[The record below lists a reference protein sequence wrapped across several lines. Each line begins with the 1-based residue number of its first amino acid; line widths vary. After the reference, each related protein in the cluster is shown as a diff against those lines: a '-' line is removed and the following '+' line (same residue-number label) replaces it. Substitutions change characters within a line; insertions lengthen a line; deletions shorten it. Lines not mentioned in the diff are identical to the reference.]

1 VIYLFSFPTW
11 WIKKQYIRR
20 ASNKIQAYKGLIVI
34 GITGSYGKSSVKE
47 FLAHIIGS
55 KFRVIKTPKNVNT
68 EIGVAKF
75 ILETDFSDADVFIVE
90 MGAYRTGEIKLICD
104 MVRPS
109 IGILTAITEQHLS
122 LFGSMEHIQQAKYE
136 LLRALPKDG
145 YAVTNADNH
154 YCTEF
159 LEELRV
165 EKKETFGTEKV
176 NQPTCLITNVKMT
189 PEGIEC
195 EGEYRGKRRKL
206 FAPIIGA
213 HHVYNIAPAVMVGV
227 HLGLSAENI
236 IDAAAT
242 IPKNIHGS
250 IRIYPYGE
258 ATIIDDSYNSNPEGF
273 KAALD
278 ILSSFPTSRR
288 RIVITRGML
297 ELGERSDELHEQIG
311 GEIAFVADELV
322 VISED
327 SFLAIKKGV
336 GDKYRT
342 KILFKNTSKDLL
354 EYISSLEHEPA
365 VILLENRI
373 SQVVMEEISKHKPN
387 I

>member
-1 VIYLFSFPTW
+1 
-11 WIKKQYIRR
+11 
-20 ASNKIQAYKGLIVI
+20 
-34 GITGSYGKSSVKE
+34 
-47 FLAHIIGS
+47 
-55 KFRVIKTPKNVNT
+55 
-68 EIGVAKF
+68 
-75 ILETDFSDADVFIVE
+75 
-90 MGAYRTGEIKLICD
+90 
-104 MVRPS
+104 
-109 IGILTAITEQHLS
+109 
-122 LFGSMEHIQQAKYE
+122 
-136 LLRALPKDG
+136 
-145 YAVTNADNH
+145 
-154 YCTEF
+154 
-159 LEELRV
+159 
-165 EKKETFGTEKV
+165 
-176 NQPTCLITNVKMT
+176 
-189 PEGIEC
+189 
-195 EGEYRGKRRKL
+195 
-206 FAPIIGA
+206 
-213 HHVYNIAPAVMVGV
+213 MVGV